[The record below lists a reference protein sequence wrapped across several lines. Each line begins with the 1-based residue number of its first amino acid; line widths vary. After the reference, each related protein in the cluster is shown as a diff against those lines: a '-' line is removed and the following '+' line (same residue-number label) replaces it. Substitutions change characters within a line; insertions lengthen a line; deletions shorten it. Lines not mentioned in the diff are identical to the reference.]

1 MNNER
6 FNQANPPKAVGGIDT
21 LYYFADISN
30 ENYSKIYQDMILKEK
45 FFDGF
50 EFLGYSGKNT
60 GFVGSWFKYSV
71 PTNIKVNGKIVN
83 VDLFRVGFKNPDK
96 QKNVK
101 NVYIQLYAEGIYYYG
116 LEDLLQF
123 IDELFIS
130 YGLTPSGY
138 YVSRADI
145 NIFTDYDF
153 SNIQKEMFKV
163 PSRSVE
169 IITDEYLV
177 KEDGKANVFFTDK
190 LETIYLGSRSSD
202 IYLKIYDKFREL
214 SKNDTLGKKFLLMY
228 SYLKENGLDN
238 TTLWNVEFSLNRKG
252 LLSYGVDTLD
262 DLLQK
267 AGSIFKD
274 LMTKYVFL
282 GYDVEKIENYRKT
295 KHLSRLSPHWVWD
308 YLRNSY
314 NRFDVIPVKRE
325 IKKYRS
331 NSIDKL
337 IEKIAVNIS
346 DVEYNAQLSFN
357 DVVNLVLMYRRKFL
371 SYSEAEPDL

>member
-1 MNNER
+1 MNNEG
-6 FNQANPPKAVGGIDT
+6 FSQANPPKAVGGIDT

-71 PTNIKVNGKIVN
+71 PTNIKFNGKIVN

-130 YGLTPSGY
+130 YGLAPSGY

-238 TTLWNVEFSLNRKG
+238 TTLWNVEFSLKRKG

-274 LMTKYVFL
+274 LMSKYVFL
-282 GYDVEKIENYRKT
+282 GYNVDKIQSYRKS
-295 KHLSRLSPHWVWD
+295 KNLSRLSPHWVWD
-308 YLRNSY
+308 YLRNAY
-314 NRFDVIPVKRE
+314 NRFDVVPVKRE